1 MAILKGR
8 VDGLEYKV
16 EELSAGQFSS
26 STKMSGGA
34 VFTTGFVDTNDT
46 TAEKNAG
53 TADNKLAS
61 QYNFTIDLNTSFT
74 GNDGLYAQLVQG
86 NQTGDLALQ
95 SAENTTSNSLEVG
108 SLFYTFPVSDFQV
121 SAGPLLDADDV
132 ISATTSAYSEGF
144 RLAPMPY
151 GVDGD
156 VTGAG
161 VAASWANDSGLNAS
175 FATVSVTG
183 NAADTGIFT
192 TESADHYVAS
202 LGYDSDNWGLG
213 LIFTDDDNTTADND
227 TSFGAGVY
235 FRPDGFPTI
244 SVAYD
249 SLSDASTTDSSDFFV
264 GLEHEVGPGT
274 ASAAYQSRDTAGT
287 TTSNYEVFYTYP
299 VNDGV
304 SVSGGFFTEEQSGS
318 TADTTGYVVETTFSF

>member
-16 EELSAGQFSS
+16 QELSAGQFSS

-34 VFTTGFVDTNDT
+34 VFTTGFVDTPIR
-46 TAEKNAG
+46 
-53 TADNKLAS
+53 DNRLAQ

-86 NQTGDLALQ
+86 NQVGDLAMQ
-95 SAENTTSNSLEVG
+95 SAENQGNLAVG
-108 SLFYTFPVSDFQV
+108 SLFYSFPVSDFQIT
-121 SAGPLLDADDV
+121 AGPLLDADDV
-132 ISATTSAYSEGF
+132 ISATTSIYSEGF
-144 RLAPMPY
+144 RLAPLQW

-156 VTGAG
+156 VTGVGLGAQ
-161 VAASWANDSGLNAS
+161 WANDNGFNAS
-175 FATVSVTG
+175 FASIAVGG
-183 NAADTGIFT
+183 NDPAVGVYTRG
-192 TESADHYVAS
+192 SNDHYVAS
-202 LGYDSDNWGLG
+202 LGYDSDNWGGG
-213 LIFTDDDNTTADND
+213 LLFTDDDNTENDND

-249 SLSDASTTDSSDFFV
+249 SLSDASTTDSSEFFV
-264 GLEHEVGPGT
+264 GLEQEWGPGT
-274 ASAAYQSRDTAGT
+274 ISGAYLSRDTAGNT
-287 TTSNYEVFYTYP
+287 ASNYEVFYTYP

-304 SVSGGFFTEEQSGS
+304 SVSGGLFIEEHPTIPSR
-318 TADTTGYVVETTFSF
+318 ADTTGYLVETTFSF

>member
-16 EELSAGQFSS
+16 QELSAGQFSS

-34 VFTTGFVDTNDT
+34 VFTTGFVDTST
-46 TAEKNAG
+46 T
-53 TADNKLAS
+53 TDNKLAQ
-61 QYNFTIDLNTSFT
+61 QYNFTLDLNTSFT
-74 GNDGLYAQLVQG
+74 GNDGLYTQLVQG

-95 SAENTTSNSLEVG
+95 SAENQANLSVG
-108 SLFYTFPVSDFQV
+108 SLFYSFPVSDLQV
-121 SAGPLLDADDV
+121 TAGPLLDADDV
-132 ISATTSAYSEGF
+132 ISATTSLYSEGF
-144 RLAPMPY
+144 RLASMPW

-156 VTGAG
+156 VTGVG
-161 VAASWANDSGLNAS
+161 VGASWANDSGFNAS
-175 FATVSVTG
+175 FATVTVSG
-183 NAADTGIFT
+183 NAATTGIYT

-202 LGYDSDNWGLG
+202 VGYDSDNWGLG
-213 LIFTDDDNTTADND
+213 LIFTDDDNAANNND

-244 SVAYD
+244 SASYD
-249 SLSDASTTDSSDFFV
+249 SLSEDGQTDSSDFFV

-274 ASAAYQSRDTAGT
+274 ASAAYQSRDTRGT

-304 SVSGGFFTEEQSGS
+304 SLSGGFFTEEQSGS
-318 TADTTGYVVETTFSF
+318 TADTTGYLVETTFSF